1 MVTVRRA
8 RRHVV
13 VFVVTGVVTILAAA
27 FLKLAESVRETDL
40 VVRTDQHVLNSMV
53 DHRVA
58 WLSDVARVVTQFGG
72 AWVVTVVIAFVAT
85 VLMRRRRYLD
95 AGLVTVSS
103 VGTAIITAIVK
114 QIIGRPR
121 PPGSHLVAVSG
132 AAFPSGHAAQSVA
145 CYGAGSR
152 WSSCSRRDQ
161 RRCAGLRASVPRSS
175 RCRSALPASTSACI
189 GRATSSADG
198 CSPPAGSSRSSAC
211 ASSCPLG
218 QQTVE
223 RFSRRVRPNNTSPVR
238 GPMTGEFAV
247 HRS

>member
-1 MVTVRRA
+1 MSWSSLSRA
-8 RRHVV
+8 LSR
-13 VFVVTGVVTILAAA
+13 ILAAA

-58 WLSDVARVVTQFGG
+58 WLSDVARVVTQFGAG
-72 AWVVTVVIAFVAT
+72 VGRITVVIAFVAT

-103 VGTAIITAIVK
+103 VSTAIITAIVK

-132 AAFPSGHAAQSVA
+132 AAFPSGHRLSPSPVMAR
-145 CYGAGSR
+145 SR

-198 CSPPAGSSRSSAC
+198 CSPPAGSSRFIGVRLFLSRSVARQL
-211 ASSCPLG
+211 SGSL
-218 QQTVE
+218 
-223 RFSRRVRPNNTSPVR
+223 RRVRPNNTSPVR